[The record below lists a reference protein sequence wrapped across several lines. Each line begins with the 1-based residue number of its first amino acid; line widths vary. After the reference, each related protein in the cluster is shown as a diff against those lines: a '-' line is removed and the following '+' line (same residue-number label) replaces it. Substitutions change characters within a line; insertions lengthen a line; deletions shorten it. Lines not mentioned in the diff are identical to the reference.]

1 MVFNFLFSLLTILI
15 PLSYRKTRTYLK
27 VGYVI
32 NIIQFSYFIMVWYI
46 AYCIE
51 KDQHRIIRL
60 TNENYRLE
68 GIIHN
73 LNRNE
78 EIIPI
83 NNWSDIKMDSKCSLD
98 IKNWYKTNNT
108 CFVCQN
114 EYDTLPIFK
123 CSRCK
128 NVICLLCAREWT
140 KTRGQIKK
148 CLGCQNII
156 RREDLKFYTL
166 SNASI
171 KTMLR
176 ENRIFD
182 ILNND
187 ESDLT
192 IDEMYQLK
200 KNILIGLFP
209 NILQQITEKKLDK
222 NEEKDFINMTIER
235 LTSVLLSKKK
245 N

>member
-98 IKNWYKTNNT
+98 IKNYIKLIIPVLYVKMNMIR
-108 CFVCQN
+108 FQ
-114 EYDTLPIFK
+114 YL
-123 CSRCK
+123 
-128 NVICLLCAREWT
+128 NVVVVKMLYVYYVLVN
-140 KTRGQIKK
+140 GQKHV
-148 CLGCQNII
+148 
-156 RREDLKFYTL
+156 
-166 SNASI
+166 
-171 KTMLR
+171 
-176 ENRIFD
+176 
-182 ILNND
+182 
-187 ESDLT
+187 
-192 IDEMYQLK
+192 
-200 KNILIGLFP
+200 
-209 NILQQITEKKLDK
+209 DK
-222 NEEKDFINMTIER
+222 
-235 LTSVLLSKKK
+235 
-245 N
+245 